1 MDKNASDRFIDHL
14 AMVGE
19 TQLTEEIVQQTK
31 MCVLDYIGC
40 TLAGAQML
48 EPRSREYLKSFRT
61 DTGLTTVVGMGEKS
75 SLLAAAMINGI
86 HAHVA
91 ELDDGHRYGMMH
103 PGAPVISAMLAAGQ
117 QEQMNGRQFMKG
129 IVVGYEAAIRL
140 ASAVQPNHKL
150 RGYHATGTCGT
161 IGVSMAIAA
170 ALDFTK
176 ENMKSA
182 LSAAVTSAAGVLEV
196 IDDNSELK
204 PYNVGRAVVAGMNA
218 AFIGRVGMKGP
229 ENILMGKRGFF
240 STIAEPVE
248 LSHISEISPDQ
259 PLCIEQ
265 IYRKPYAACRHCHS
279 AIEAALQLGRSQEIE
294 LNQIKEIRVE
304 TYRLAVEGH
313 DHTEIRGISSAK
325 MSTPYSVAV
334 SLKCGKADY
343 QQFMPEYLQDAE
355 VAGLAR
361 KVIVCE
367 NEELSK
373 LMPHKR
379 VAIVKLVMNDGQQ
392 LTHRVDYPKGEPEN
406 PISLDELTAKFSSL
420 ALFAGKSEEAV
431 SRIIHHVWHLETN
444 LQELYHEL

>member
-1 MDKNASDRFIDHL
+1 VNRNATDQFIDRL
-14 AMVGE
+14 MMVGE
-19 TQLTEEIVQQTK
+19 TQLAAAIVQQVK

-40 TLAGAQML
+40 TLAGAKMS
-48 EPRSREYLKSFRT
+48 EPRSRAYLKSFRT
-61 DTGLTTVVGMGEKS
+61 DKGMTTVIGLDERS
-75 SLLAAAMINGI
+75 SLLTAAMMNGI

-103 PGAPVISAMLAAGQ
+103 PGAPVISAMLAAAQ
-117 QEQMNGRQFMKG
+117 QEQMNGKQFIKG
-129 IVVGYEAAIRL
+129 IVAGYEAAIRL

-161 IGVSMAIAA
+161 IGVAMAIAA
-170 ALDFTK
+170 ALDLTK
-176 ENMKSA
+176 DNMKSA

-218 AFIGRVGMKGP
+218 AYTGRVGMKGP
-229 ENILMGKRGFF
+229 DDILMGKRGFF
-240 STIAEPVE
+240 GAIAEPVE
-248 LSHISEISPDQ
+248 LSYISESDPNE
-259 PLCIEQ
+259 LCIGQ

-279 AIEAALQLGRSQEIE
+279 AIEAALLIGRSHEIA
-294 LNQIKEIRVE
+294 LNRIKEIRVE

-313 DHTEIRGISSAK
+313 DHTDIRGISSAK

-343 QQFMPEYLQDAE
+343 QQFMPEFLDDAE

-361 KVIVCE
+361 KVMVYE
-367 NEELSK
+367 KAELSE

-379 VAIVKLVMNDGQQ
+379 VAIVKMVMNDGQE
-392 LTHRVDYPKGEPEN
+392 LTQRVDYPKGEPEN
-406 PISLDELTAKFSSL
+406 PISMDELTAKFRSL
-420 ALFAGKSEEAV
+420 AMYAGKSKEAV
-431 SRIIHHVWHLETN
+431 GRMIHHVWHLETN